1 METQTEV
8 TLDESREIVVNLPD
22 DRVAFLTLEGRTL
35 WVSDRDGIKVHG
47 IDLGILPPR

>member
-22 DRVAFLTLEGRTL
+22 DKVAFLTVENGKL